1 MTAHFVRGRSHC
13 YSRGVLRRG
22 LSLLEVMIVLIILV
36 GLMAL
41 VGPRLL
47 GTQKKADIRT
57 AQLQIG
63 NVVSALKLYSADM
76 RSFPSSEEGLEML
89 ISAPEDENLARN
101 WSGPYLEDGKLP
113 VDPWGNSLQY
123 EYESAAENTVGG
135 EGATEQGQDV
145 QLDFPRII
153 SLGPDR
159 QPGTSDDISN
169 QASSNDQDEPAE
181 SAQPVTQ

>member
-1 MTAHFVRGRSHC
+1 MKQVKKLKRS
-13 YSRGVLRRG
+13 G

-36 GLMAL
+36 GLMAV

-76 RSFPSSEEGLEML
+76 RGFPTTEEGLEML
-89 ISAPEDENLARN
+89 IRPPEDEALARN

-113 VDPWGNSLQY
+113 VDPWGSPLQY
-123 EYESAAENTVGG
+123 EYESLA
-135 EGATEQGQDV
+135 EGADMRMDGDRVEI
-145 QLDFPRII
+145 DFPRIF

-159 QPGTSDDISN
+159 QPGTADDISN
-169 QASSNDQDEPAE
+169 RAAEGEEPQDAF
-181 SAQPVTQ
+181 

>member
-1 MTAHFVRGRSHC
+1 MSKKMNRS
-13 YSRGVLRRG
+13 G

-36 GLMAL
+36 GLMAV

-76 RSFPSSEEGLEML
+76 RGFPNTEEGLEML
-89 ISAPEDENLARN
+89 IRAPEDEALARN

-113 VDPWGNSLQY
+113 VDPWGSPLQY
-123 EYESAAENTVGG
+123 EYETADAGGDDSSAESSTG
-135 EGATEQGQDV
+135 EGVVA
-145 QLDFPRII
+145 DFPRIF

-159 QPGTSDDISN
+159 QPGTADDISN
-169 QASSNDQDEPAE
+169 QAAESEDGERPAE
-181 SAQPVTQ
+181 TAPAGQ

>member
-1 MTAHFVRGRSHC
+1 MKRNQVQ
-13 YSRGVLRRG
+13 LRKG

-36 GLMAL
+36 GLMAV

-76 RSFPSSEEGLEML
+76 RGFPTTEEGLEML
-89 ISAPEDENLARN
+89 IRPPEDEALARN

-113 VDPWGNSLQY
+113 IDPWGSTLQY
-123 EYESAAENTVGG
+123 EYESAEAGQGG
-135 EGATEQGQDV
+135 EMSMDGDQVAV
-145 QLDFPRII
+145 DFPRVF
-153 SLGPDR
+153 SPGPDR

-169 QASSNDQDEPAE
+169 RAAEGEEETMNQDSN
-181 SAQPVTQ
+181 

>member
-1 MTAHFVRGRSHC
+1 MQRTFH
-13 YSRGVLRRG
+13 RRG

-36 GLMAL
+36 GLMAV

-76 RSFPSSEEGLEML
+76 RGFPTTEEGLELL
-89 ISAPEDENLARN
+89 IRPPEDEALARN

-113 VDPWGNSLQY
+113 LDPWGSELQY
-123 EYESAAENTVGG
+123 EYEPAAETGSTSPGREDG
-135 EGATEQGQDV
+135 EVAG
-145 QLDFPRII
+145 DFPRIF

-169 QASSNDQDEPAE
+169 RAAE
-181 SAQPVTQ
+181 GEEQTDV

>member
-1 MTAHFVRGRSHC
+1 MRQVKKSNRI
-13 YSRGVLRRG
+13 G

-36 GLMAL
+36 GLMAV

-76 RSFPSSEEGLEML
+76 RGFPTTEEGLEML
-89 ISAPEDENLARN
+89 IRPPEDEALARN

-113 VDPWGNSLQY
+113 FDPWGSRLQY
-123 EYESAAENTVGG
+123 EYESQA
-135 EGATEQGQDV
+135 EGAEMRTDGGVVEV
-145 QLDFPRII
+145 DFPRIF

-159 QPGTSDDISN
+159 QPGTADDISN
-169 QASSNDQDEPAE
+169 RSSDGEQQQGN
-181 SAQPVTQ
+181 T

>member
-1 MTAHFVRGRSHC
+1 VRQVKKSNRI
-13 YSRGVLRRG
+13 G

-36 GLMAL
+36 GLMAV

-76 RSFPSSEEGLEML
+76 RGFPTTEEGLEML
-89 ISAPEDENLARN
+89 IRPPEDEALARN

-113 VDPWGNSLQY
+113 VDPWGSQLQY
-123 EYESAAENTVGG
+123 EYESQA
-135 EGATEQGQDV
+135 EGAEMRTDGGVVEV
-145 QLDFPRII
+145 DFPRIF

-159 QPGTSDDISN
+159 QPGTADDISN
-169 QASSNDQDEPAE
+169 RSSDGEQQQGN
-181 SAQPVTQ
+181 T